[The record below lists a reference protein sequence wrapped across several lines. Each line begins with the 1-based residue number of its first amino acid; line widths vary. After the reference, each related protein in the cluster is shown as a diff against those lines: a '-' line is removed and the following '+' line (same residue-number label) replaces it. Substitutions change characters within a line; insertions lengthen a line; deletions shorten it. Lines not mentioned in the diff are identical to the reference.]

1 MKIKKF
7 IKEIIF
13 IALAV
18 IVATNVMGYIRGKS
32 VKGSSLEVL
41 MTKETIDGEK
51 VKDLVDKNRVLVV
64 NFWGSWCPICLR
76 ELGTIEKLSKR
87 DDITLITVANNSG
100 DNKKLKEFMKSKNLN
115 YIVVNDSNGKIS
127 NAFKIDTFPTNI
139 FYSKDRN
146 NSIADSGY
154 ISEVGFNLRIK
165 MVDK

>member
-1 MKIKKF
+1 MKIKKI

-18 IVATNVMGYIRGKS
+18 IVATNVIGYIRGKS

-41 MTKETIDGEK
+41 MQKETINGKK

-100 DNKKLKEFMKSKNLN
+100 DNKKLKEFMKSKNIN

-146 NSIADSGY
+146 NSIVDSGY

>member
-18 IVATNVMGYIRGKS
+18 IVVTNVIGYIRGKS

-41 MTKETIDGEK
+41 MQKETINGKK

-100 DNKKLKEFMKSKNLN
+100 DNKKLKEFMKSKNIN

-146 NSIADSGY
+146 NSIVDSGY